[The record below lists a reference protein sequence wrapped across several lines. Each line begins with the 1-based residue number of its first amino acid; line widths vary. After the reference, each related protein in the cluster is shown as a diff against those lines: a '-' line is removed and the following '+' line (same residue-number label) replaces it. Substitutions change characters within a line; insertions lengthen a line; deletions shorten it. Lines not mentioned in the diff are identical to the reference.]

1 VKRNIPGILIL
12 ALLALATPAAGE
24 DINGWHE
31 AKWGMTP
38 DQVQKVLSFPTLEA
52 DLAKLCSKECNEG
65 AVLELDDYELNGRHF
80 TVRFW
85 FSKPDKRLQAVSLY
99 AKHLSDND
107 NSAFTEMKSFL
118 ETAYGPPKSYAL
130 QHGYFEITW
139 KLSSTMVTLHSNT
152 TNEMTIIYEEK
163 SDKES
168 G

>member
-1 VKRNIPGILIL
+1 VKRNIPGILIF

-38 DQVQKVLSFPTLEA
+38 DQVQKVLSYPTVEA

-85 FSKPDKRLQAVSLY
+85 FSKPDKRMQAVSLY
-99 AKHLSDND
+99 AKQLSDND
-107 NSAFTEMKSFL
+107 NPAFTEMKGFL
-118 ETAYGPPKSYAL
+118 EAIYGSPQSYAL
-130 QHGYFEITW
+130 QHGYFEIKW
-139 KLSSTMVTLHSNT
+139 RLSSTMVTLHSNT
-152 TNEMTIIYEEK
+152 KNEMTIIYEER